1 MTSFPS
7 FRLCFPIAS
16 CKAFPSFTCEAI
28 EKISRKEKKFAQI
41 AIYGWVPDL
50 QSPLM
55 RLSPI
60 PKNQ

>member
-1 MTSFPS
+1 MSLSAYSNLTSFPS

-41 AIYGWVPDL
+41 AIYG
-50 QSPLM
+50 
-55 RLSPI
+55 
-60 PKNQ
+60 